1 MFSLLFHYFMNIL
14 ELHVHVLDVIKW
26 AVLVLLMDP
35 LVRFT

>member
-14 ELHVHVLDVIKW
+14 DLHVLDVIKW